1 MTTWLLALLLLAAL
15 GALGF
20 RQGVV
25 RVLLSFF
32 GIVIGALLAAPLGH
46 LIKPLL
52 SMAGLKHP
60 VWQMFLPAC
69 VAFLIILTIFKI
81 AGHVLHKKVEFHY
94 KYNVGELEQA
104 MWERVN
110 HRLGLCMGLFNG
122 AAYLVLVAV
131 AVFPL
136 SYWTVQMATPD
147 SDPRGVRL
155 LNQMGRDM
163 QATGMNRV
171 AVSVHRMPST
181 YFQAGDIV
189 GLIYHNPL
197 LQARLS
203 RYPAILGLAE
213 LPQFQD
219 LANDKDFAE
228 LQMRQA
234 PILQIINYPK
244 VQAIIQNPDL
254 VKTITNSLLPNL
266 SDLQNYLMTGKSD
279 VFTDDILGRWDF
291 DVNETMGLVRTAH
304 PKMTSSEAKKYRQA
318 YSNNFGKTSFVA
330 APKGVAVLKN
340 FPHLN
345 TSTSPATIELQNS
358 QGQWGHAAGGTY
370 QVNVTVDG
378 KEEQLTG
385 QIHGDRLSLTNQ
397 EVTLGFILED

>member
-203 RYPAILGLAE
+203 RYPAILGLA
-213 LPQFQD
+213 
-219 LANDKDFAE
+219 
-228 LQMRQA
+228 
-234 PILQIINYPK
+234 
-244 VQAIIQNPDL
+244 
-254 VKTITNSLLPNL
+254 
-266 SDLQNYLMTGKSD
+266 
-279 VFTDDILGRWDF
+279 
-291 DVNETMGLVRTAH
+291 
-304 PKMTSSEAKKYRQA
+304 
-318 YSNNFGKTSFVA
+318 
-330 APKGVAVLKN
+330 
-340 FPHLN
+340 
-345 TSTSPATIELQNS
+345 
-358 QGQWGHAAGGTY
+358 
-370 QVNVTVDG
+370 
-378 KEEQLTG
+378 
-385 QIHGDRLSLTNQ
+385 
-397 EVTLGFILED
+397 